1 MNKPSDA
8 SEAAVG
14 GAAGSPSPSPTPTPT
29 VADLSKQLDE
39 LRGRLAQVEA
49 QAGPGKGPLD
59 RMSLV
64 VFSGTLDRQIAAF
77 TIATAAAASGME
89 VDMFFT
95 FWGFSALR
103 DKGKRGGAKSFL
115 ARMFGWML
123 PRGSRQLPLSQ
134 WQLGGMGPALIRKI
148 MSDSKF
154 ASLEE
159 LMKVA
164 AELEV
169 NIYACDMSM
178 NIMGFSMEELI
189 DYPKLS
195 RCGAATFVERASA
208 GKVTMFI

>member
-1 MNKPSDA
+1 MSGD
-8 SEAAVG
+8 
-14 GAAGSPSPSPTPTPT
+14 SP
-29 VADLSKQLDE
+29 AELGRQLDE
-39 LRGRLAQVEA
+39 LRERLSQVESKV
-49 QAGPGKGPLD
+49 GKGQVERL
-59 RMSLV
+59 SLV
-64 VFSGTLDRQIAAF
+64 VFSGSLDRQIAAF

-103 DKGKRGGAKSFL
+103 DPGKRGQGTHKTLL

-134 WQLGGMGPALIRKI
+134 FHMGGLGPRLIRKI

-159 LMKVA
+159 LMQVA

-169 NIYACDMSM
+169 NLYACDMSM
-178 NIMGFSMEELI
+178 NVMGFSMEELVS
-189 DYPKLS
+189 YPKLS
-195 RCGAATFVERASA
+195 RCGAATFIERAAA

>member
-1 MNKPSDA
+1 MSAD
-8 SEAAVG
+8 
-14 GAAGSPSPSPTPTPT
+14 SP
-29 VADLSKQLDE
+29 AELGRQLDE
-39 LRGRLAQVEA
+39 LRERLSQVESKV
-49 QAGPGKGPLD
+49 GKGQVERL
-59 RMSLV
+59 SLV
-64 VFSGTLDRQIAAF
+64 VFSGSLDRQIAAF

-103 DKGKRGGAKSFL
+103 DPGKRGQGAPKTLL

-134 WQLGGMGPALIRKI
+134 FHMGGLGPRLIRKI

-159 LMKVA
+159 LMQVA

-169 NIYACDMSM
+169 NLFACDMSM
-178 NIMGFSMEELI
+178 NVMGFSMEELVS
-189 DYPKLS
+189 YPKLS
-195 RCGAATFVERASA
+195 RCGAATFIERAAS